1 MSHMHADCKEAAYTV
16 LISVSADHLSLT
28 SNLPLNVVF
37 CMQSTL
43 DCICCMCY
51 GFLILHHLLWCRI
64 RTCSSSES
72 EHEFHD
78 FFRTYLFFSWAI

>member
-16 LISVSADHLSLT
+16 LISVSSDHLSLN
-28 SNLPLNVVF
+28 SNLSLNVVF
-37 CMQSTL
+37 CVQSTL

-51 GFLILHHLLWCRI
+51 GFLWCRI
-64 RTCSSSES
+64 RTCSSSEP